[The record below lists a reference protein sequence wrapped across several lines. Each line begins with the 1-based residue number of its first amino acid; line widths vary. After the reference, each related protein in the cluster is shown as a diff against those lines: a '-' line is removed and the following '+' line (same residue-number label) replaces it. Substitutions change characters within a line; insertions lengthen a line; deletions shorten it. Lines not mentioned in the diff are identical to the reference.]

1 MITEWPD
8 EGLHYDSRK
17 SFYESWMVESP
28 ERIQPLN
35 GFRSLLDNLLSFM
48 DSYPS
53 IEIEN
58 DIYYLEG
65 RSLIYFYHKIGNI
78 ITTIVELE
86 KKPQSLWVVNMAKDE
101 KYQGAPPYMTDIYKE
116 ILYLSNGRS
125 LVFTSDKIMTN
136 SGVKVWKKL
145 LDSGYTVSVY
155 DSSQPGQSLTRLS
168 NAEELEKYI
177 GNKDYQKYRFI
188 LSESNKWLAQVKET
202 FTIRRTRELAGITAD
217 KDFR

>member
-1 MITEWPD
+1 MITEWHD
-8 EGLHYDSRK
+8 EGLLYDSRK
-17 SFYESWMVESP
+17 SFYESWMAESP
-28 ERIQPLN
+28 ERIHPLN
-35 GFRSLLDNLLSFM
+35 GFRSLLDNLRGFM

-65 RSLIYFYHKIGNI
+65 RDIIYFYHKIGNI

-86 KKPQSLWVVNMAKDE
+86 KKPQALWVVNMAKDE

-125 LVFTSDKIMTN
+125 LVFTSDKMMTN
-136 SGVKVWKKL
+136 SGIKVWKKL

-155 DSSQPGQSLTRLS
+155 DSSQPGQSLTKIS
-168 NAEELEKYI
+168 NVDDLEKYI
-177 GNKDYQKYRFI
+177 GNKDYQNYRFI
-188 LSESNKWLAQVKET
+188 LSESTKWLTQVKET

-217 KDFR
+217 MDF

>member
-65 RSLIYFYHKIGNI
+65 RSVIYFYHKIGNI

>member
-1 MITEWPD
+1 MITEWSD
-8 EGLHYDSRK
+8 EGMQYDSRK
-17 SFYESWMVESP
+17 SFYESWMIESP

-35 GFRSLLDNLLSFM
+35 GFRSLLDNLLVFM

-53 IEIEN
+53 IEIEQ

-65 RSLIYFYHKIGNI
+65 QHIIYFYHKIGNI

-86 KKPQSLWVVNMAKDE
+86 KKPQALWVVNMAKDE

-125 LVFTSDKIMTN
+125 LVFTSDKMMTN
-136 SGVKVWKKL
+136 SGIKVWKKL
-145 LDSGYTVSVY
+145 LDSGYSISVY
-155 DSSQPGQSLTRLS
+155 DSSQPGQSLTRLTD
-168 NAEELEKYI
+168 AAELEKYI

-188 LSESNKWLAQVKET
+188 LSESSNWLAQVKET
-202 FTIRRTRELAGITAD
+202 FTIRRTRELAGITSD
-217 KDFR
+217 EEFK